1 MEEEYISIF
10 IWHIFAK
17 IYKNCYQWIVSG
29 EGAGVKKIP
38 FQNKPFVQFTCCAMY
53 ILPFPKK
60 QMNPLKRVNIEIKGS
75 YKKKTY
81 LWESCWPMLGE
92 CWEWD
97 CIYVYLTVKHTG
109 ILLKNII
116 MHFPNIRFRNITKTE
131 KLFDMW
137 QRAGPSMITPQPAV
151 PKTPD
156 SSGAGKLALSSFH
169 IRALQSGASPYWNFQ
184 YKELKESEN
193 ALSLTQEERRRLY
206 KTSMIIVQQ
215 PIFNFLLTW
224 KSSKC
229 IVIPKN

>member
-38 FQNKPFVQFTCCAMY
+38 FQNKPSVQFTCCAMY

-116 MHFPNIRFRNITKTE
+116 MHFPNIRFRNNKNWKAVWYVTTCGPKYDHSPASSPQDPWLLRGR
-131 KLFDMW
+131 K
-137 QRAGPSMITPQPAV
+137 AGS
-151 PKTPD
+151 
-156 SSGAGKLALSSFH
+156 
-169 IRALQSGASPYWNFQ
+169 
-184 YKELKESEN
+184 
-193 ALSLTQEERRRLY
+193 
-206 KTSMIIVQQ
+206 
-215 PIFNFLLTW
+215 FLLPHQ
-224 KSSKC
+224 SSPVWGLSILKFS
-229 IVIPKN
+229 I